1 MLKPVHWLG
10 SSRAVMRGL
19 PPDARLQAGYELYRV
34 QLGREPRHWKPMK
47 SVGPGAAEIR
57 VDGDRAYRVF
67 YVAAY
72 SEAVYVLHVFEKKSR
87 KTSGMNLE
95 TGRARYREMIRLR
108 REGGP

>member
-47 SVGPGAAEIR
+47 SVGPG
-57 VDGDRAYRVF
+57 VC
-67 YVAAY
+67 
-72 SEAVYVLHVFEKKSR
+72 VL
-87 KTSGMNLE
+87 
-95 TGRARYREMIRLR
+95 
-108 REGGP
+108 